1 MKKYLLGLL
10 LLLAFV
16 QPLVVNML
24 VYNAQARTF
33 HSFVVKSPVKKA
45 PTSKNF
51 GIDSIIVDLDDDDVA
66 EANNKEYQTDL
77 FSQSNLEEA
86 YVRVH
91 SKLATL
97 KSTSAPLKHS
107 SKPLYILWSVF
118 RI

>member
-1 MKKYLLGLL
+1 MKKYLLGFLM
-10 LLLAFV
+10 LLAFI
-16 QPLVVNML
+16 QPLVVNVL
-24 VYNAQARTF
+24 VYNAQERTF
-33 HSFVVKSPVKKA
+33 HNFAIKSPVKKLPA
-45 PTSKNF
+45 TKSF
-51 GIDSIIVDLDDDDVA
+51 GIDSIIVDLDDDEVA
-66 EANNKEYQTDL
+66 EVDNKEHQTDL
-77 FSQSNLEEA
+77 FYQSNLEEA